1 MCLCV
6 LSKNMNK
13 ILKQLSITFIVIG
26 IIMILFFIL
35 LISGLVGEVE
45 VSVFYIIM
53 SLIFLGMGGWGIKN
67 YHRF

>member
-1 MCLCV
+1 
-6 LSKNMNK
+6 MNK

-35 LISGLVGEVE
+35 LISGLVGEVK

-53 SLIFLGMGGWGIKN
+53 SLIFLGIGGWGIKN

>member
-1 MCLCV
+1 
-6 LSKNMNK
+6 MNK

>member
-1 MCLCV
+1 
-6 LSKNMNK
+6 MNK

-35 LISGLVGEVE
+35 LISGLVGEVK

-53 SLIFLGMGGWGIKN
+53 ALIFIGMGGW
-67 YHRF
+67 

>member
-1 MCLCV
+1 
-6 LSKNMNK
+6 MNK

-45 VSVFYIIM
+45 VSVFYILM
-53 SLIFLGMGGWGIKN
+53 SLIFIGMGGWGIKN

>member
-1 MCLCV
+1 MCLSV

-35 LISGLVGEVE
+35 LISGLVGEVK

-53 SLIFLGMGGWGIKN
+53 SLIFIGMGGWGIMN
-67 YHRF
+67 YKRF